1 MRSMQAATRPCVPLD
16 TPARAELCEHGPDD
30 PRRAEVEAYIHRV
43 YAQRFGARVERFAPR
58 LLGLRSTVDG
68 RLLGAAGYR
77 LADQPLYLER
87 YLDAPVDQLLG
98 EHGPLRPP
106 RAEIAEIGHLC
117 AARPGDGLLL
127 IPAVAAHLHAV
138 GVRWAA
144 CTLTEELRRL
154 FLRLGLA
161 PVALGPADPARL
173 LPEERAAWG
182 DYYSHHPVVIA
193 GRLQPAVER
202 LQAAAAAR
210 SGRPA

>member
-1 MRSMQAATRPCVPLD
+1 MQAATRPCLPLSSPD
-16 TPARAELCEHGPDD
+16 RAELCEHGPDD
-30 PRRAEVEAYIHRV
+30 PRRAEVEACIRQV

-68 RLLGAAGYR
+68 TLLGAAGYR
-77 LADQPLYLER
+77 FADQPLYLER

-98 EHGPLRPP
+98 EHGPQRPP

-117 AARPGDGLLL
+117 ALRPGDGLRL
-127 IPAVAAHLHAV
+127 IPAVAAHLHAA

-161 PVALGPADPARL
+161 PVALGSADPARL
-173 LPEERAAWG
+173 RPEERAAWG

-210 SGRPA
+210 PGRLA

>member
-1 MRSMQAATRPCVPLD
+1 MRSMQAASRPCRPVAA
-16 TPARAELCEHGPDD
+16 PADVLLCEHGPDD
-30 PRRAEVEAYIHRV
+30 PLRAEVEAYIRRV
-43 YAQRFGARVERFAPR
+43 YAARFGARVEGFAPM
-58 LLGLRSTVDG
+58 LLALRDASDG
-68 RLLGAAGYR
+68 RLRGAAGYR
-77 LADQPLYLER
+77 FATQPLYLER

-117 AARPGDGLLL
+117 AERPGDGRLL

-173 LPEERAAWG
+173 QPEELAAWG
-182 DYYSHHPVVIA
+182 SYYEHRPVVIA
-193 GRLQPAVER
+193 GRLQPAFER
-202 LQAAAAAR
+202 LQAGATR
-210 SGRPA
+210 SGAGA